1 MANYGKFLSGRERS
15 FGIGITDYSEDS
27 RVLDVIGNVAIGGSI
42 GIGSDHGVVEKNNDT
57 PTADVDT
64 GNIRIH
70 KELFAYDGTMG
81 VDNTILVSLGGTAV
95 TWKTLEG
102 IADIGITI
110 REEGV
115 IAGLA
120 NSVRDVNFVGA
131 LVDAS
136 VSGTAAT
143 ITVQAV
149 DPGGTDGQVQ
159 YNDNGSFGGS
169 ADLTYNDVTGRVGIA
184 SLTPQYKLDVGGN
197 IGVGG
202 SGFFRRAYATIDTL
216 TPQIDQELA
225 TKSYVDNFATAGLV
239 VQKAVAAAST
249 EPISAFY
256 DNVDTSPD
264 GVGAILF
271 GTGNGNINELNTGV
285 PGIANTGLI
294 DRFQGLLVSDR
305 VLIKDQGL
313 NGIGNTFENG
323 YYTVTRLGSGSTS
336 FELTRSVDFDQSNE
350 IASGAFSFVLE
361 GFENAGGGFV
371 LITKEP
377 VSIGVSALEFTQFS
391 SPGELQAGKG
401 LVKIGNRFDVVS
413 LDTTAII
420 VNDDDINL
428 AQVSTNFD
436 VNTADNERQ
445 EEFLSEIE
453 IDEYGRVT
461 GIITSTRV
469 AYGTSSTTAGVARYN
484 GSHFYV
490 DDGGYTGK
498 IGLASNTT
506 GAVMAID
513 GTTNQIVA
521 TREEGRVILGFP
533 NDISINGTITANN
546 FSGDGSSLSDVI
558 SGVGLQT
565 GGNVNQNLIGVGLT
579 ILDFVGPV
587 VGVVTGTRGTI
598 TIESGAD
605 INTIGNANQVLFKN
619 ASNDATTSPNLTF
632 NGTNLVCAG
641 TVTANSD
648 ERLKENVETIP
659 DALDKVKQLRGVE
672 FDHKNTGD
680 HCLGVIAQ
688 EVEKIVPDVVYEDVH
703 GVKSVAYMN
712 MVALLIEA
720 VKDQQKQ
727 IDELKSLLNN

>member
-15 FGIGITDYSEDS
+15 FGIGITDYSEES

-42 GIGSDHGVVEKNNDT
+42 GIGSDHGVTEKNNDT

-81 VDNTILVSLGGTAV
+81 ADNTLLVSLGGTAV

-120 NSVRDVNFVGA
+120 NSVRDVDFVGA
-131 LVDAS
+131 LVEAS

-149 DPGGTDGQVQ
+149 DPGGVDSQVQ
-159 YNDNGSFGGS
+159 YNDGGNFGGA
-169 ADLTYNDVTGRVGIA
+169 ADLIYNDQTGRVGVS
-184 SLTPQYKLDVGGN
+184 SLVPQYELDVGGN

-202 SGFFRRAYATIDTL
+202 SGFFRRAYASVDTL
-216 TPQIDQELA
+216 TPLIDQELA
-225 TKSYVDNFATAGLV
+225 TKAYVDNFATAGLV
-239 VQKAVAAAST
+239 VQKAVAVAST

-256 DNVDTSPD
+256 DNVDTSPN
-264 GVGAILF
+264 GVGAKLF
-271 GTGNGNINELNTGV
+271 GTTNGNINELNTSV
-285 PGIANTGLI
+285 PGIANTGLV
-294 DRFQGLLVSDR
+294 DRFQGLLISDR
-305 VLIKDQGL
+305 VLVKDQGL

-401 LVKIGNRFDVVS
+401 LIKIGNRFDVVS

-506 GAVMAID
+506 GAVMAVD
-513 GTTNQIVA
+513 GTSSQITA
-521 TREEGRVILGFP
+521 TRDEGRVILGFP
-533 NDISINGTITANN
+533 NDIVINGTVTANN

-565 GGNVNQNLIGVGLT
+565 GGNVSQTLIGVGVT

-598 TIESGAD
+598 TVESGAD

-688 EVEKIVPDVVYEDVH
+688 EVEKIVPDVVYEDAL